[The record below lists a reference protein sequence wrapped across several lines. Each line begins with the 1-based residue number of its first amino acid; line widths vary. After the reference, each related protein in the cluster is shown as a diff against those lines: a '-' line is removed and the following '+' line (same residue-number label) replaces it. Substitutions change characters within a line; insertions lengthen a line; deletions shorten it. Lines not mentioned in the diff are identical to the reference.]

1 VTVDYELP
9 QRGLHRG
16 QHLLLTVHSANDTE
30 DMLLSQAF
38 EDAERSG
45 SVTLQLPRAPQGAAA
60 MVYGSVFNFLGQ
72 RSDPANIVTGT

>member
-1 VTVDYELP
+1 VEYELP

-16 QHLLLTVHSANDTE
+16 QHLLLTVHSAGDTE

-45 SVTLQLPRAPQGAAA
+45 SMELELPRVPQGGCL
-60 MVYGSVFNFLGQ
+60 VYGSVFNFLGQ
-72 RSDPANIVTGT
+72 RSDVNHVATGEAA